1 MPQQA
6 EIEDLKEE
14 TRRNIGSVKNHCPFN
29 CSAEKLDEHG
39 YCEHLVGFTNEE
51 RVGAPVD
58 QLTVAPQTGMA
69 MVNGRHA
76 RKEMVK
82 FLGEEVPLP
91 PPSKEIVLKD
101 DVLVNPEEIQMVN
114 GVRSVAKKWVSS
126 RVYRKKAD
134 LKKAS

>member
-1 MPQQA
+1 M
-6 EIEDLKEE
+6 
-14 TRRNIGSVKNHCPFN
+14 
-29 CSAEKLDEHG
+29 
-39 YCEHLVGFTNEE
+39 
-51 RVGAPVD
+51 
-58 QLTVAPQTGMA
+58 
-69 MVNGRHA
+69 
-76 RKEMVK
+76 K

-134 LKKAS
+134 LKKASA